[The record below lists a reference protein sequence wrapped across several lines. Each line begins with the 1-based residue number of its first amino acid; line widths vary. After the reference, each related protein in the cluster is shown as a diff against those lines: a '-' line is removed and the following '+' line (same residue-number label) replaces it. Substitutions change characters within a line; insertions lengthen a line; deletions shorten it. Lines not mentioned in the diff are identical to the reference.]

1 MSKKL
6 FNFFTT
12 MFVIFGM
19 LATTSSALADSNKG
33 GSNGE
38 VSGTISAVDAVSL
51 TITSKKGGAAITVTV
66 DASTRIRR
74 GGKMAILTDLL
85 VGERVEVKYNKTSL
99 IASRIEDK
107 VKVAKSNSKNGETK
121 GVISGITLGTV
132 SITPSNGGADVV
144 LMIDSSTR
152 FERGS
157 LHIALADLVVG
168 DKVEAKF
175 NPTTMLASKVETK

>member
-33 GSNGE
+33 GSKGE
-38 VSGTISAVDAVSL
+38 VSGTISAVGTGSL
-51 TITSKKGGAAITVTV
+51 TITPKKGGAAITVTV

-74 GGKMAILTDLL
+74 GGKTAMLSDLL
-85 VGERVEVKYNKTSL
+85 VGERVEAKYDKTSF

-107 VKVAKSNSKNGETK
+107 AKVAKSDSKKGEIK
-121 GVISGITLGTV
+121 GAISAITPGTV
-132 SITPSNGGADVV
+132 TITPSKGGADVV

-152 FERGS
+152 FERGV
-157 LHIALADLVVG
+157 LHITFADLVVG

-175 NPTTMLASKVETK
+175 NPTTMLASKIETK